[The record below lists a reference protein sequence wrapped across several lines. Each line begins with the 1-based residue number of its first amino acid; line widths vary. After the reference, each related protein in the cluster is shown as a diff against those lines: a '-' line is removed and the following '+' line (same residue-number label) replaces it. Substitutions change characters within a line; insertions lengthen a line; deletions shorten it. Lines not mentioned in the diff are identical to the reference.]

1 MHLTIRLNKTS
12 LRSKRFRWV
21 LKQKTRN
28 QIPREK
34 WGELKSGEGK
44 TGNPALRRSSVF
56 LCSETLRKRLLHTQA
71 EMRLTSLDQ
80 VSLAFYY
87 VHDS

>member
-1 MHLTIRLNKTS
+1 M
-12 LRSKRFRWV
+12 
-21 LKQKTRN
+21 RN
-28 QIPREK
+28 ESQIPREK

-44 TGNPALRRSSVF
+44 TENPALRRSSVF
-56 LCSETLRKRLLHTQA
+56 LCSETPRKRLLHTQA

>member
-1 MHLTIRLNKTS
+1 MRNKS
-12 LRSKRFRWV
+12 
-21 LKQKTRN
+21 
-28 QIPREK
+28 QIPREN

-56 LCSETLRKRLLHTQA
+56 LYSETPRKRLLHTRA

-80 VSLAFYY
+80 VFLGILLCT
-87 VHDS
+87 